1 MKPTGEANHGPKCSK
16 AVSPQSSTSTYWR
29 REQIWES
36 MALKNGLSKVDSHF
50 SLLFDGKLPLRLP
63 CSLHHSGYVI
73 FRLRD
78 RIIKFKTHQIKKYS
92 ILAEIN

>member
-1 MKPTGEANHGPKCSK
+1 MGKYGAE
-16 AVSPQSSTSTYWR
+16 
-29 REQIWES
+29 
-36 MALKNGLSKVDSHF
+36 NGLSKVDSHF

-92 ILAEIN
+92 ILAEITNFNVRRTFPLYGS